1 MTLKGIS
8 SYIMSLF
15 MYDKFIK
22 CNDYD
27 TFDVQPYE
35 ISILNNLIS
44 QGHLQNDQ
52 RILALSLKRNSS

>member
-1 MTLKGIS
+1 
-8 SYIMSLF
+8 MSLF